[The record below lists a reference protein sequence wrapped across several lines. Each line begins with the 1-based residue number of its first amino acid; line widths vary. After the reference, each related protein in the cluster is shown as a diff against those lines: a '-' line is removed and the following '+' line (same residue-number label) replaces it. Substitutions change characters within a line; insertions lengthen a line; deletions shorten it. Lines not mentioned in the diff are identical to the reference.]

1 MVEGSEATL
10 RQGRSKRARR
20 RGQGATEYVIV
31 VGLIALGTITAVKL
45 MSSVVGAGFGRV
57 AEEIEQV
64 GAGEVSVRSRLG
76 ETSAPR
82 VGRTNEVD
90 GLFGG
95 DGERDDDPAT
105 RRDGRPGERRPDF
118 GVPGG

>member
-1 MVEGSEATL
+1 MT
-10 RQGRSKRARR
+10 QGRSKRARR

-57 AEEIEQV
+57 AQEIEQV

-82 VGRTNEVD
+82 VGRTNEVE
-90 GLFGG
+90 GLFGGG
-95 DGERDDDPAT
+95 DGEREDDPAT
-105 RRDGRPGERRPDF
+105 RRDGVDGERRTGERRPDF